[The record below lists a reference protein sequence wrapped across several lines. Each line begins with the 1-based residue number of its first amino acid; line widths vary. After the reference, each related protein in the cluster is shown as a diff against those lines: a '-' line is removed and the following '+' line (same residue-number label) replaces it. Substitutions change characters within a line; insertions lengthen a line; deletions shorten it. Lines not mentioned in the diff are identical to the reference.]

1 MGMEKYMGF
10 RIEGKA
16 VRDETSLPTV
26 TLSGTQFYAD
36 ISKHEFREVS
46 NPANR
51 ITMGEIKEEFG
62 FSHFLFDRLTKNLY
76 IGDPKG
82 NLPDHVDIILVPP
95 IKDIDPVG
103 LARRYG
109 YTDEHFTSAQKKEE
123 LVLTSFSRLTEN
135 QDQHLEAM
143 EHKSGLKIR

>member
-1 MGMEKYMGF
+1 MGF
-10 RIEGKA
+10 RIEGKL
-16 VRDETSLPTV
+16 VREETSLPTV

-36 ISKHEFREVS
+36 IGKHEFREVS

-51 ITMGEIKEEFG
+51 ITMGNIKEEFG
-62 FSHFLFDRLTKNLY
+62 FSHFLFDRLTKNIY

-95 IKDIDPVG
+95 IKDIDPIG

-109 YTDEHFTSAQKKEE
+109 NADEHFSSGQKKDN
-123 LVLTSFSRLTEN
+123 LILTSFSKQAER
-135 QDQHLEAM
+135 QHEQ
-143 EHKSGLKIR
+143 SGTVEYESTLRIR